1 MTGPSP
7 LHPRLRRLLAV
18 VAHRS
23 SERRPSADSARPRV
37 EFAGHGD
44 GEAREAF
51 VEQVSRVGTLAEVSV
66 LLDDGSDATAR
77 LDVSDL
83 DWLDVRAGDIVRV
96 RDSYCAALSG

>member
-1 MTGPSP
+1 
-7 LHPRLRRLLAV
+7 
-18 VAHRS
+18 
-23 SERRPSADSARPRV
+23 
-37 EFAGHGD
+37 
-44 GEAREAF
+44 